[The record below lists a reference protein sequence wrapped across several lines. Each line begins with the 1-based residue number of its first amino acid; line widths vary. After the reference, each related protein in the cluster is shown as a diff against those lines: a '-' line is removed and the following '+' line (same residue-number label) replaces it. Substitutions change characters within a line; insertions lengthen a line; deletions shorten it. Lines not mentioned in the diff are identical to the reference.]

1 MNSLSILRNQV
12 KSHLLEQIQMGELE
26 VGKTINL
33 ARLSR
38 TMGISVTPI
47 REALSQLE
55 QARII
60 KAVPNRGF
68 VIFELSKAEAKNLYE
83 TISQLELMAL
93 ENSSFT
99 PEFIQVLRLH
109 QTRLKQANTDSGKLK
124 ERFEFHR
131 ALISR
136 CANIILIQL
145 LEDLKARLLF
155 YEQGFGKHEASFY
168 ENVNNQNEA
177 LIQAIEDDNIPTAA
191 LILKMNWMF
200 VLKHIENQ
208 IDE

>member
-1 MNSLSILRNQV
+1 MNSPNILRNQV
-12 KSHLLEQIQMGELE
+12 KSYLLEQIRPGELE

-33 ARLSR
+33 AHLSR
-38 TMGISVTPI
+38 KMGISVTPI

-55 QARII
+55 QVRII

-68 VIFELSKAEAKNLYE
+68 VISELSKTEAKNLYE

-93 ENSSFT
+93 ESSLFT

-109 QTRLKQANTDSGKLK
+109 QTKLKQANTDSGRLK

-131 ALISR
+131 VLISG
-136 CANIILIQL
+136 CTNIILIQL

-155 YEQGFGKHEASFY
+155 YEQGFGYHDASFY

-177 LIQAIEDDNIPTAA
+177 LIQAIEDDNIPTAS

-200 VLKHIENQ
+200 IFEHIENR
-208 IDE
+208 IEN